1 LCAAIPP
8 DAIGCDKVDINY
20 SLNFAS
26 IFILVLW
33 SGWWWVVGRKSLKRT
48 LQAHKSAAHSVNDLK
63 PAISLAKKAF
73 KADFRFAFW
82 DHVDVELYNFMDDEA
97 I

>member
-1 LCAAIPP
+1 LCAAIP

-26 IFILVLW
+26 IFILELW
-33 SGWWWVVGRKSLKRT
+33 SERGSERA
-48 LQAHKSAAHSVNDLK
+48 LQAHKSVAHSVNDLK
-63 PAISLAKKAF
+63 PGSNSAGEKAF
-73 KADFRFAFW
+73 EAALGLAFW